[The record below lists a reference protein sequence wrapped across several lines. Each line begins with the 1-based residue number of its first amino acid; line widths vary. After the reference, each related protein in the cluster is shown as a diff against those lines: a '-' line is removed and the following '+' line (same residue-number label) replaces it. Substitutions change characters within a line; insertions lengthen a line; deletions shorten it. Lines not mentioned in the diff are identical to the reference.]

1 MADYYS
7 ILGVD
12 KAATSDEIKAAYRKL
27 AKEFHPDVN
36 KNPGAEQKFKEIGEA
51 YEILSDPK
59 KRFEVDHNSDL
70 LNQFRRHRA
79 VHKEPNSAVQI
90 KVSIDPFESV
100 KHFNRKVDYE
110 RTVSCSDCQGQG
122 GKSDGSAPA
131 VCPEC
136 NGLGRIIRFFQEG
149 FFNMQQDL
157 GPCKRCNSRGF
168 LFKIVCNT
176 CSGFGVKKE
185 KRTQDISLPVGC
197 LNKQFILHGCGNI
210 EDPNQQPGPLVI
222 QCILAD
228 NKHFKIDNAENCYT
242 FLEIDPVEAILGSE
256 KKVLTLEREEIS
268 IKIPKAS
275 KHGQRVQF
283 KNKGFYRTT
292 TSRADF
298 IIEFQHKMPE
308 SLTGEQEKALREYL
322 SLVQK
327 K

>member
-7 ILGVD
+7 VLGVD
-12 KAATSDEIKAAYRKL
+12 KSASADDIKAAYRKL

-51 YEILSDPK
+51 YEVLSDSR
-59 KRFEVDHNSDL
+59 KRFDHDHNGDL
-70 LNQFRRHRA
+70 INQFKRHRA

-90 KVSIDPFESV
+90 VVGVDPFESM
-100 KHFNRKVDYE
+100 KHFNKKVEFE
-110 RTVSCSDCQGQG
+110 RVVSCTDCQGQG
-122 GKSDGSAPA
+122 GKSDGSAPS

-149 FFNMQQDL
+149 FFNMQQDM

-168 LFKIVCNT
+168 LFKIVCQT
-176 CSGFGVKKE
+176 CQGFGVKKE
-185 KRTQDISLPVGC
+185 KKIQEISLPLGC
-197 LNKQFILHGCGNI
+197 LNKQFILHGYGNI
-210 EDPNQQPGPLVI
+210 EDPSQQPGPLVI
-222 QCILAD
+222 QCRLKD
-228 NKHFKIDNAENCYT
+228 NDLFKIDNSENCYSI
-242 FLEIDPVEAILGSE
+242 LEIDPVEAILGTE
-256 KKVLTLEREEIS
+256 KKVLTLEKEEIS

-275 KHGQRVQF
+275 RSGQRVQF
-283 KNKGFYRTT
+283 RNKGFYRTH

-298 IIEFQHKMPE
+298 IIEFKHKMPE
-308 SLTGEQEKALREYL
+308 NLSQDQEKALKDYL